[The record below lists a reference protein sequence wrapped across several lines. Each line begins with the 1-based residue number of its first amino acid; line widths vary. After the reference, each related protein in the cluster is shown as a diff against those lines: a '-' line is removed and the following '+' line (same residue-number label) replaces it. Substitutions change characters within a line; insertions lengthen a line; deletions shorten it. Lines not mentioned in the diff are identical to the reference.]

1 VRIGLLGPLRAE
13 DAAGRPVKVGGQR
26 VRALL
31 ILLALDAGRV
41 VPAYSLI
48 ERLWDDGDDH
58 PTDAANALQS
68 LVSRLRIA
76 LRDVASID
84 SSPVGYRLAI
94 PPENVD
100 ANRFETLAHDGARA
114 LADGDPT
121 TAARLLREAVGLWR
135 GPALADVADASFAL
149 ASARRLEELR
159 GAAALDRIEA
169 DLLLGADVIPELRSL
184 TAADPL
190 AERPRA
196 LLMRALAAAG
206 RQTSALAEYQ
216 EAREL
221 LADRLGVDPSPSLEQ
236 VYLEILRQDHA
247 PSRTQDPL
255 SPRRSSPT
263 WLTSFVGRDDD
274 VSGVLKRLAEDR
286 LVTLTGP
293 GGVGKTRLAGQVS
306 GRLGVPTCFAEL
318 APVTD
323 PGDVPRAVL
332 SALGLGPRRFIY
344 TGTEA
349 ADPLARLCDSLG
361 GQQFMLVLDNCE
373 HVISA
378 AAELVARVLADCPQV
393 RIMATSREPL
403 RIDGEALWVLPP
415 LPDPAAIELLRDRAL
430 AVRPGFDVTAA
441 NADAVA
447 RICRALDGM
456 PLAIELAAAWLR
468 FLTPPQLAERLDDR
482 FALLTGGSRTALPRH
497 QTLRAVV
504 DWSWDLL
511 SATEQVLARRL
522 AVFPGG
528 ATLAVAEAV
537 CADTVSAAG
546 VPGAAERLPRGA
558 VLPAFSGLVAKSI
571 LTMSDDLES
580 APRYRMLET
589 VRAYCLERLTEAGE
603 DVHVQE
609 ALAGY
614 YLSRAET
621 GDPQLRTADQGPWF
635 REFAAEQ
642 DNMHAALRG
651 AIARGDEETALRFA
665 RALAYYWVQR
675 GRGEG
680 HTLAAEVLAIPA
692 TGLACTQ
699 RIAEGRVI
707 SAFLAAGP
715 VWDMESVRPAMT
727 AAIADLAELSPDG
740 LDIHPVAALVE
751 PMLALYDGDPER
763 ALALFHRYTASPDP
777 LLRASGL
784 FYGAS
789 FSARMGRLDSA
800 EADCR
805 AALDAFRVVG
815 DRYLIAIA
823 LLSLAEYAEL
833 RADHE
838 ASIALLAEGRAT
850 GAEIGDWTDLWYF
863 DGMLAVVRARTGDF
877 AAARAEVARVAQGM
891 SALRTSSGDDAAT
904 WLGVVSAEVAYR
916 AGDFTEAE
924 RCCADG
930 LAKFSTKPVAWWRPY
945 QVTAMTRIAMIALTQ
960 GNAAKCRDGLAEALG
975 IAADWFEHPPLASV
989 LDAIALYAL
998 RTNHA
1003 RADNAN
1009 ADNANTVIAGA
1020 DNPGA
1025 DNACAVA
1032 AARLLGAAHTI
1043 RGAFDES
1050 SVDAPAARTAARD
1063 ILGRADF
1070 DTAYATGRDLTR
1082 DDTMALANSL
1092 VAAR

>member
-1 VRIGLLGPLRAE
+1 MRIGLLGPLRAE
-13 DAAGRPVKVGGQR
+13 DTAGRPVKVGGQR

-48 ERLWDDGDDH
+48 ERLWGDGDDH
-58 PTDAANALQS
+58 PADAPNALQS
-68 LVSRLRIA
+68 LVSRLRTA

-94 PPENVD
+94 PPESVD
-100 ANRFETLAHDGARA
+100 VNRFETLARDGARA
-114 LADGDPT
+114 LADGDPA
-121 TAARLLREAVGLWR
+121 TAARFLREALGLWR

-159 GAAALDRIEA
+159 ATATLGRIEA

-196 LLMRALAAAG
+196 LLMRALVAAG
-206 RQTSALAEYQ
+206 RQASALDEYQ

-221 LADRLGVDPSPSLEQ
+221 LADRLGVDPAPSLEQ
-236 VYLEILRQDHA
+236 AYLEILRQDHS
-247 PSRTQDPL
+247 PRRTQDPAP
-255 SPRRSSPT
+255 PRRSSPT

-293 GGVGKTRLAGQVS
+293 GGVGKTRLAAQVA

-332 SALGLGPRRFIY
+332 GALGLKPRRFVY
-344 TGTEA
+344 GGTEA
-349 ADPLARLCDSLG
+349 ADPLARLCDGLG
-361 GQQFMLVLDNCE
+361 GQRLTLVLDNCE
-373 HVISA
+373 HVITA
-378 AAELVARVLADCPQV
+378 AAELAARVLTDCPQV

-403 RIDGEALWVLPP
+403 RIDGETLLVLSP
-415 LPDPAAIELLRDRAL
+415 LPDPAAIELMRDRAL
-430 AVRPGFDVTAA
+430 AVRPGFDVTPA
-441 NADAVA
+441 NASAVA

-511 SATEQVLARRL
+511 TETEQVLARRL
-522 AVFPGG
+522 AVFPAG
-528 ATLAVAEAV
+528 ATLAIAEAV
-537 CADTVSAAG
+537 CADTVSAEAKN
-546 VPGAAERLPRGA
+546 LPRGA
-558 VLPAFSGLVAKSI
+558 VLPALSGLVAKSI
-571 LTMSDDLES
+571 LAMSEDLDA

-603 DVHVQE
+603 DAYVQE
-609 ALAGY
+609 ALADY

-621 GDPQLRTADQGPWF
+621 GDPLLRTAGQAPWF

-642 DNMHAALRG
+642 DNMFAALRG
-651 AIARGDEETALRFA
+651 AIARGDAETALRFV

-680 HTLAAEVLAIPA
+680 HTLAAEVLALPV
-692 TGLACTQ
+692 TGLARTQ
-699 RIAEGRVI
+699 RITEGRVI

-715 VWDMESVRPAMT
+715 VWDMDSVRPAMT
-727 AAIADLAELSPDG
+727 AAIADLDECSAGGFDV
-740 LDIHPVAALVE
+740 HPVAALVE
-751 PMLALYDGDPER
+751 PMLALHDSDPER
-763 ALALFHRYTASPDP
+763 ALALFRRYKTSSDP

-789 FSARMGRLDSA
+789 FNSRLGRLDEA

-805 AALDAFRVVG
+805 AALDAFRAMG

-838 ASIALLAEGRAT
+838 AAIALLTEGRAV

-863 DGMLAVVRARTGDF
+863 DGMLAAVRARAGDI
-877 AAARAEVARVAQGM
+877 ATAREEIARVARGM
-891 SALRTSSGDDAAT
+891 TALGTSSGDDAAT

-916 AGDFTEAE
+916 AGDLAEAE
-924 RCCADG
+924 RCCAAG
-930 LAKFSTKPVAWWRPY
+930 LATFSAKPIAWWRPY
-945 QVTAMTRIAMIALTQ
+945 QITALTRLAMIALARGDT
-960 GNAAKCRDGLAEALG
+960 AKCRAGLAESLRLAG
-975 IAADWFEHPPLASV
+975 GWYEHPPLASV
-989 LDAIALYAL
+989 LDAVAAYAQ
-998 RTNHA
+998 HD
-1003 RADNAN
+1003 ADGENA
-1009 ADNANTVIAGA
+1009 
-1020 DNPGA
+1020 
-1025 DNACAVA
+1025 AVA
-1032 AARLLGAAHTI
+1032 AQLLGAAHTI
-1043 RGAFDES
+1043 RDAFDES
-1050 SVDAPAARTAARD
+1050 SADAPTARSVAKAALGGPAFDAAYAS
-1063 ILGRADF
+1063 GRALP
-1070 DTAYATGRDLTR
+1070 RDAALT
-1082 DDTMALANSL
+1082 LAESAIANTC
-1092 VAAR
+1092 